1 MKEAQLR
8 NVIASSHRPNIA
20 LINRAVKM
28 GFDLRI
34 SSSPANSACLIRQK
48 CMRSHEPICG
58 WVSEVAIRANS
69 IACLSD
75 SAWLFCCHSLTG
87 LGCLL
92 CCGCFMFSMNSFYYL
107 NKSTVYDDG
116 CYLNSS
122 SLHNDLNIIFKM
134 ISSLDSVAQ
143 YASCRCKW
151 NCSCVTTSRLVLY

>member
-75 SAWLFCCHSLTG
+75 SAWLILLSLSDRAW
-87 LGCLL
+87 LL
-92 CCGCFMFSMNSFYYL
+92 ALLWM
-107 NKSTVYDDG
+107 
-116 CYLNSS
+116 
-122 SLHNDLNIIFKM
+122 LH
-134 ISSLDSVAQ
+134 
-143 YASCRCKW
+143 
-151 NCSCVTTSRLVLY
+151 VLHE